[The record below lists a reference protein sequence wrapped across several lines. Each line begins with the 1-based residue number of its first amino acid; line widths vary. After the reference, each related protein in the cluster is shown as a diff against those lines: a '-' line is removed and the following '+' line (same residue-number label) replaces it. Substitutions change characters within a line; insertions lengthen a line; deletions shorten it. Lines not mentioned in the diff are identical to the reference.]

1 VGKMA
6 EVEWRECGLWQR
18 VVNRPSAQAA
28 SRTRQTVVEVW
39 WQYVLVQQQQ
49 TTVSTGAWIQM
60 AHGITSQHPA
70 HPPPPRIVCRVKRVL
85 IDCRRGGP
93 PSRNRH
99 TLSQPVLCSRLA
111 ATDTPA
117 QDFLT
122 STPLTLPHTSLVC
135 AFAGAG
141 SLAISLSLRVLLFR
155 IRLFVPAYHYTS
167 RHSENAQEEG
177 RQGTRPGQAEGQGTE
192 CICCSW

>member
-1 VGKMA
+1 MAKGTCSEETLRASSKQDEANSGRGLVVVRVGIA
-6 EVEWRECGLWQR
+6 AAADSS
-18 VVNRPSAQAA
+18 VNRCLESD
-28 SRTRQTVVEVW
+28 
-39 WQYVLVQQQQ
+39 
-49 TTVSTGAWIQM
+49 GAW
-60 AHGITSQHPA
+60 HHITAPA
-70 HPPPPRIVCRVKRVL
+70 HPPPPRIACRVKRVL

-135 AFAGAG
+135 AFAA
-141 SLAISLSLRVLLFR
+141 SLSLHLSPQRECPR
-155 IRLFVPAYHYTS
+155 RREARYKAGPSRRS
-167 RHSENAQEEG
+167 RHRMHLLRLVASLRG
-177 RQGTRPGQAEGQGTE
+177 
-192 CICCSW
+192 

>member
-1 VGKMA
+1 MAKGTCSEETLRASSKQDEANSGRGLVVVRVGIA
-6 EVEWRECGLWQR
+6 AAADSS
-18 VVNRPSAQAA
+18 VNRCLESD
-28 SRTRQTVVEVW
+28 
-39 WQYVLVQQQQ
+39 
-49 TTVSTGAWIQM
+49 GAW
-60 AHGITSQHPA
+60 HHITAPA
-70 HPPPPRIVCRVKRVL
+70 HPPPPRIACRVKRVL

-141 SLAISLSLRVLLFR
+141 PLAISLSLRVLLFR

-192 CICCSW
+192 CICCAW